1 MYVNIERRYVLLQV
15 LSNYEVLS
23 ALLIMGGGLLV
34 VSYQQDNS
42 ESGPQE
48 DFRRKRA
55 IAETRRRLEEGTAN
69 KRN

>member
-1 MYVNIERRYVLLQV
+1 MTVV
-15 LSNYEVLS
+15 SNYEVLS

-34 VSYQQDNS
+34 ASYKQDNS